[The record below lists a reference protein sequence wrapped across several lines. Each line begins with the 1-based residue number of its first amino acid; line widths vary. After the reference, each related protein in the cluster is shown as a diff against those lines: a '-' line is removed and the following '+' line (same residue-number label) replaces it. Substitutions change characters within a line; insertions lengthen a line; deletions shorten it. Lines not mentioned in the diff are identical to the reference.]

1 MEEGQQKVSSDE
13 VIGLLSEVCRV
24 SPEAITPDKHLIHD
38 LDLDSA
44 LTLDLLMTLEE
55 RLGRE
60 ISELE
65 AAKIVTV
72 ADLLKFVESS

>member
-1 MEEGQQKVSSDE
+1 MQEGQQRVDSAE
-13 VIGLLSEVCRV
+13 VLGLLAEVCRV
-24 SPEAITPDKHLIHD
+24 SPKVLTPDKHLIHD

-44 LTLDLLMTLEE
+44 LTLELLMTLEE

-60 ISELE
+60 ISEVE

-72 ADLLKFVESS
+72 ADLLEFVESS

>member
-1 MEEGQQKVSSDE
+1 MSSGE
-13 VIGLLSEVCRV
+13 VLELLGEVCRV
-24 SPEAITPDKHLIHD
+24 SPEALTPDKHLIHD

-44 LTLDLLMTLEE
+44 LILELLMTLEE

-60 ISELE
+60 ISEVE

-72 ADLLKFVESS
+72 ADLLNFVESE